1 MLKTKTLGKSGPV
14 PISLR
19 RAACV
24 IGSTVSFQ
32 ETGAGSS
39 PSAALQVPQFGP
51 KDLLVRPLPPI
62 VARRLCEENHYL
74 HSYPGAAL
82 LNLGIFC
89 GKSLMGVVV
98 LGAGP
103 TNIHRLFRDA
113 SRQEVVCLARLW
125 LDDRL
130 GRNSESR
137 TLGIILRQLRREQAT
152 IKTLVAYSDPKA
164 GHAGVIYQ
172 ASGFWY
178 LGKSTV
184 MPLYKMADGSVHHS
198 RSLSHRYGTHSR
210 KYFQSHGV
218 SVEVVEQEP
227 KHTYVALIEP
237 SWRARLTRTVLPYPL
252 KERTHG
258 DS

>member
-1 MLKTKTLGKSGPV
+1 MIPDKDIMG
-14 PISLR
+14 
-19 RAACV
+19 AAGV
-24 IGSTVSFQ
+24 TGSTVSFQ
-32 ETGAGSS
+32 ETGAGST
-39 PSAALQVPQFGP
+39 PSAALQVPVFGP
-51 KDLLVRPLPPI
+51 KDLLIRPLPAI
-62 VARRLCEENHYL
+62 VARRLCEEKHYL

-89 GKSLMGVVV
+89 GNSLMGVVV

-137 TLGIILRQLRREQAT
+137 TLGIILRQLRKGQST
-152 IKTLVAYSDPKA
+152 IKGLVAYSDPMA
-164 GHAGVIYQ
+164 GHTGVIYQ
-172 ASGFWY
+172 ASGFLY
-178 LGKSTV
+178 LGKSPV
-184 MPLYKMADGSVHHS
+184 MPLYKLADGSIHHS

-218 SVEVVEQEP
+218 DLELVDQEP
-227 KHTYVALIEP
+227 KHSYVALIDP
-237 SWRARLTRTVLPYPL
+237 SWRARLTKAVVPFPS
-252 KERTHG
+252 KE
-258 DS
+258 

>member
-1 MLKTKTLGKSGPV
+1 MLKPKQV
-14 PISLR
+14 N
-19 RAACV
+19 RAAGV
-24 IGSTVSFQ
+24 MGSMVSVQ

-39 PSAALQVPQFGP
+39 PSAALQVPPFGP
-51 KDLLVRPLPPI
+51 KDLLVKPLTTI
-62 VARRLCEENHYL
+62 VARRLCEERHYL

-89 GKSLMGVVV
+89 SNYLMGVVV

-103 TNIHRLFRDA
+103 TNIHRLFCSA
-113 SRQEVVCLARLW
+113 SRQEVACLARLW

-137 TLGIILRQLRREQAT
+137 TLGIILRQLRKEQAT
-152 IKTLVAYSDPKA
+152 IKALVAYSDPMA
-164 GHAGVIYQ
+164 GHTGVIYQ
-172 ASGFWY
+172 ASGFLY

-184 MPLYKMADGSVHHS
+184 MPLYRLADGSVHHS

-210 KYFQSHGV
+210 KHFQSHGV
-218 SVEVVEQEP
+218 SVEPLEQEP
-227 KHTYVALIEP
+227 KHTYAALMEP
-237 SWRARLTRTVLPYPL
+237 SWRARLTRTVLPYPQ
-252 KERTHG
+252 KEQTHG

>member
-1 MLKTKTLGKSGPV
+1 MSSAG
-14 PISLR
+14 
-19 RAACV
+19 V
-24 IGSTVSFQ
+24 IGSTVSYQ
-32 ETGAGSS
+32 ETGASS
-39 PSAALQVPQFGP
+39 IPSAALQVPAFGP
-51 KDLLVRPLPPI
+51 RDLLVRPLPAI
-62 VARRLCEENHYL
+62 VAWRACQEKHFLQ
-74 HSYPGAAL
+74 SYPGAAL

-89 GKSLMGVVV
+89 GNNLMGVVV

-137 TLGIILRQLRREQAT
+137 TLGIILRQLRKGQST
-152 IKTLVAYSDPKA
+152 IKALVAYSDPMA
-164 GHAGVIYQ
+164 GHTGVIYQ
-172 ASGFWY
+172 ASGFLY

-184 MPLYKMADGSVHHS
+184 MPLYKLADGSVHHS

-252 KERTHG
+252 KEKTHG